1 MGLLEG
7 KKVLVTGARKGIG
20 RGIAYAVAKEGA
32 DVGVNDY
39 IDDEET
45 SKTISLVDSTGNKS
59 SKHICDVSKKKNID
73 LMIDEFLEVHG
84 KIDVLVNNAIMQP
97 QNKPF
102 NEIDEEW
109 WDYMM
114 DLSLKGYFFACQKAS
129 KEMVKRGTKGSLIC
143 ISSVHSFRAAENWT
157 PYGIAKIGVR
167 RMVKG
172 LAADLANT
180 GINSNCIAPG
190 AINNTIPEDD
200 KVEPEAMDMPWVPS
214 GRQGLPSD
222 ISNAVIFLSSKM
234 GEYVNGE
241 TILVD
246 GGLIATGLGDG
257 RPDGK

>member
-7 KKVLVTGARKGIG
+7 KNVLVTGARKGIG
-20 RGIAYAVAKEGA
+20 RGISFAVAKEGA
-32 DVGVNDY
+32 NVGINDY

-45 SKTISLVDSTGNKS
+45 QKTINLVESFGRSS
-59 SKHICDVSKKKNID
+59 SKHIGDVSKKKV
-73 LMIDEFLEVHG
+73 IDEIIDDFLDKHG
-84 KIDVLVNNAIMQP
+84 TIDVLVNNAIMQP

-102 NEIDEEW
+102 FEIDEEW

-114 DLSLKGYFFACQKAS
+114 DLSLKGYFFACQKVA
-129 KEMVKRGTKGSLIC
+129 KEMIKRGTKGSLIC
-143 ISSVHSFRAAENWT
+143 ISSVHSYRADKNWT
-157 PYGIAKIGVR
+157 PYGIAKMGIR

-190 AINNTIPEDD
+190 AINNTIPVND
-200 KVEPEAMDMPWVPS
+200 KVEPDAVDMPWNAT

-222 ISNAVIFLSSKM
+222 IANSVIFLSSKM

-241 TILVD
+241 TLLVD
-246 GGLIATGLGDG
+246 GGMIATGDLG
-257 RPDGK
+257 RPDEK